1 MEALYA
7 LRAGRREAARGALS
21 KAVGLTP
28 RRELGMYTLASAS
41 EDEVRGLCD
50 LAEEVPG
57 GSRLRME
64 KALRFAG
71 DVRAPAIELSARER
85 EVLELLRDGATNRD
99 IAQTLFVSVNTVKF
113 HRANLM
119 KKLDATSRDT
129 LLHQADR
136 LGL

>member
-7 LRAGRREAARGALS
+7 LRAGRRDAAGAALS
-21 KAVGLTP
+21 EAVALTP
-28 RRELGMYTLASAS
+28 RRELGLYTLASAT
-41 EDEVRGLCD
+41 EEEVRGLRD

-57 GSRLRME
+57 GTRLGLE

-71 DVRAPAIELSARER
+71 DTRRSPVTLSAREH
-85 EVLELLRDGATNRD
+85 EVLEQLREGATN
-99 IAQTLFVSVNTVKF
+99 AEMAAAMFVSVNTVKF

-119 KKLDATSRDT
+119 RKLDATSRDRV
-129 LLHQADR
+129 LQRADR